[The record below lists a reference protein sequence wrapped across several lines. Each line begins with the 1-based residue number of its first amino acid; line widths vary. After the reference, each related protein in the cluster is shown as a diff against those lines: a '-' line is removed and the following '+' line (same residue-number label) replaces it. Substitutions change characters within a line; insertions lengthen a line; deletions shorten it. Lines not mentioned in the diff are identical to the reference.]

1 MRVLVFVLLIFM
13 TIGSSSQCINIDFE
27 LGNFNS
33 WSGRRGSCC
42 PINLPFAEIVP
53 GRHTIMT
60 PGIDPHSCGNLNT
73 VYQGGFSAR
82 LGNDNVGSQ
91 AEGLSYTFIVDP
103 GSTLVQYAYAV
114 VFQDP
119 GHDDGEQPIFASR
132 VRLMD
137 GSIVPCTEY
146 EVSAGPN
153 LPDYNYCDE
162 FDILGNPIQV
172 AYSDW
177 RVIAIDLS
185 AQVGQM
191 VTLEF
196 EVGDCDLGAHFGYA
210 YIDAISCGPI
220 KSALYYCQVDDTVL
234 VEGPEGFTTYLW
246 NTNDTNRVILIG
258 TGEYDTLY
266 CDVTTITGCELT
278 LEIQLN
284 PINLLA
290 QIECEDVCLGEITT
304 FINNTPEMNGYTLEF
319 LWEFGD
325 GSTSTEFEPIH
336 TYSSVGEYTVIVT
349 VSVVGEICI
358 DEKACIV
365 EVYEIPQIT
374 SPISH
379 D

>member
-1 MRVLVFVLLIFM
+1 MRTITILLLIFLC
-13 TIGSSSQCINIDFE
+13 IDSNAQCLNTDFE
-27 LGNFNS
+27 YGDFTG

-42 PINLPFAEIVP
+42 PINLPFPGIVP

-91 AEGLSYTFIVDP
+91 AEGLSYTFMVDP
-103 GSTLVQYAYAV
+103 QSTLVQYAYAV

-119 GHDDGEQPIFASR
+119 GHDDGEQPLFNSR

-137 GSIVPCTEY
+137 GSIVECTEY
-146 EVSAGPN
+146 SVSAGPN
-153 LPDYNYCDE
+153 LPDYSYCDE

-177 RVIAIDLS
+177 RIIAIDLS

-196 EVGDCDLGAHFGYA
+196 EVGDCDLGAHYGYA
-210 YIDAISCGPI
+210 YIDAISCGPVE
-220 KSALYYCQVDDTVL
+220 SSLYYCQVDDIIL
-234 VEGPEGFTTYLW
+234 VEGPEGFATYAW
-246 NTNDTNRVILIG
+246 NTGDTTRVITIE
-258 TGEYDTLY
+258 TGEYDVLY

-278 LEIQLN
+278 IEIQLD
-284 PINLLA
+284 PISLFA
-290 QIECEDVCLGEITT
+290 QIECEDVCLGEITS
-304 FINNTPEMNGYTLEF
+304 FINNTPDINGYTIEF
-319 LWEFGD
+319 LWNFGD
-325 GSTSTEFEPIH
+325 GSTSTEFEPTH
-336 TYSSVGEYTVIVT
+336 TYSFPGEYTVIIT
-349 VSVVGEICI
+349 VSVVGELCA
-358 DEKACIV
+358 DFKTCIV
-365 EVYEIPQIT
+365 VVSDLPQIN
-374 SPISH
+374 SPIFH

>member
-1 MRVLVFVLLIFM
+1 MRTITLLLLIFLC
-13 TIGSSSQCINIDFE
+13 IDSNGQCINTDFE
-27 LGNFNS
+27 LGNFDG

-42 PINLPFAEIVP
+42 PINLPFPGIVP
-53 GRHTIMT
+53 GRHTIMS

-103 GSTLVQYAYAV
+103 QSTLVQYTYAV

-137 GSIVPCTEY
+137 GSIVSCTEY

-177 RVIAIDLS
+177 RVVAIDLS

-210 YIDAISCGPI
+210 YVDAISCGPVESI
-220 KSALYYCQVDDTVL
+220 VHYCQLNDMIL
-234 VEGPEGFTTYLW
+234 VEGPEGFATYDW
-246 NTNDTNRVILIG
+246 NTGDTTRVITVESGL
-258 TGEYDTLY
+258 YDTLS

-278 LEIQLN
+278 IEVILD
-284 PINLLA
+284 PIELLA
-290 QIECEDVCLGEITT
+290 QIECENVCIGEVTNFSNLT
-304 FINNTPEMNGYTLEF
+304 DMVDGFELEYF
-319 LWEFGD
+319 WDFGD
-325 GSTSTEFEPIH
+325 GSISTEFEPSH
-336 TYSSVGEYTVIVT
+336 QYLLPGTYEVTFNVEVLDEICLDETTCTVII
-349 VSVVGEICI
+349 S
-358 DEKACIV
+358 DF
-365 EVYEIPQIT
+365 PQVT